1 MVKERDNTDWR
12 NPLIEYSQVPDNI
25 VSRKVQRQTLKCT
38 LVDDTL
44 YRQTMDGLLLK
55 CLDQEEARVAMGE
68 VHTNLP
74 SR

>member
-25 VSRKVQRQTLKCT
+25 VSRKVQRQTLKYT

-44 YRQTMDGLLLK
+44 YRRTMDGLLLK
-55 CLDQEEARVAMGE
+55 CLDQEEA
-68 VHTNLP
+68 
-74 SR
+74 